1 MSGDFSFALDLKA
14 IFMKKAVTSLL
25 LIILLAL
32 SYLAGRHHAASNSSA
47 SVSARRVLY
56 YVDPMHPAYKSDKP
70 GIAPDCGMQLEPVYA
85 DEAVGTYARAAET
98 NSLPAGVVKI
108 NLEQQQLIGIRVA
121 EAAKA
126 SGVSRVAVPGRVV
139 ADETRAYKL
148 TAGTEG
154 VVLETF
160 DRSVGSFVKRG
171 EVLATFS
178 SPELLTAEQTFL
190 INWNRVAASK
200 YEWASPTEWKDQ
212 TLRLAAS
219 QLRSLGMSEDQLK
232 ELIAK
237 KVPADSIQIV
247 APVNGI
253 IVARN
258 ITPGQRVDKGAEFYR
273 IADLSRVWIMASFHE
288 GELEG
293 MRPGAEVTISQP
305 NQRKQWGG
313 RASSVLPQF
322 DPATRTL
329 QVRLETDNP
338 GLVLRPDMFV
348 NVEVEIHDPAGL
360 TVPAD
365 ALLDSGMSKHVY
377 VDRGNGA
384 FEPRQ
389 VETGWR
395 SGDRIEIVRG
405 LAPGERVVV
414 SGTFLLDSESRLKS
428 PQHAASSNAG
438 GPATVSPAKSSNLVK
453 DRSCGMEVDPAES
466 VAAGN
471 TETYQGK
478 TYYFCSRS
486 CRDKFHKDP
495 QSLLS
500 GNGSGHGKGTESA
513 MREGRSP
520 AND

>member
-1 MSGDFSFALDLKA
+1 MRGDSSLTLDLKA
-14 IFMKKAVTSLL
+14 SFMKKTVTSLL

-32 SYLAGRHHAASNSSA
+32 SYLAGRHHAATRSGAN
-47 SVSARRVLY
+47 VSARRVLY
-56 YVDPMHPAYKSDKP
+56 YIDPMHPAYKSAKP
-70 GIAPDCGMQLEPVYA
+70 GIAPDCGMQLEPVYS
-85 DEAVGTYARAAET
+85 DGVGGTGSRAGET

-108 NLEQQQLIGIRVA
+108 DLEQQQLIGIRVA
-121 EAAKA
+121 EAAKT
-126 SGVSRVAVPGRVV
+126 SGVSHVAVPGRVV
-139 ADETRAYKL
+139 ADETRTYKL

-160 DRSVGSFVKRG
+160 DHSVGSFVKRE
-171 EVLATFS
+171 EVLATFG
-178 SPELLTAEQTFL
+178 SPEFFTAEQTFL
-190 INWNRVAASK
+190 INWNRAAATK

-212 TLRLAAS
+212 TLKLAAS

-232 ELIAK
+232 ELVAK
-237 KVPADSIQIV
+237 KQPADSIQIV

-273 IADLSRVWIMASFHE
+273 IADLSRVWIMASFNE
-288 GELEG
+288 GEPEG
-293 MRPGAEVTISQP
+293 LRAGAEVTISLPAQ
-305 NQRKQWGG
+305 KKKW
-313 RASSVLPQF
+313 RAIVSSVLPQF

-329 QVRLETDNP
+329 QVRLEAENP

-348 NVEVEIHDPAGL
+348 NVEVEIHDPAAL

-365 ALLDSGMSKHVY
+365 ALLDSGMSKRVY

-389 VETGWR
+389 VETGRR
-395 SGDRIEIVRG
+395 SGDRVEILGG

-428 PQHAASSNAG
+428 PQHAASSKGESPTA
-438 GPATVSPAKSSNLVK
+438 VSLAKSSKLVK
-453 DRSCGMEVDPAES
+453 DPSCGMDVDPAES

-478 TYYFCSRS
+478 TYYFCSPS

-495 QSLLS
+495 QSLVL
-500 GNGSGHGKGTESA
+500 GNGSGHGKGPESA
-513 MREGRSP
+513 MKEGRGS